1 MRMLIIDDMKERH
14 EGLTRQHNVKYDT
27 IDSAYSYDEA
37 IKLLGEHTYDYIS
50 FDHDLGW
57 EPSGEHKCDALAEH
71 ASEPKSGADI
81 ARWMA
86 NEGITCKAAC
96 VHSQNSQGAL
106 NILSIL
112 KSGEVSET
120 VPDYR
125 PFTWGRVWYE
135 SEE

>member
-1 MRMLIIDDMKERH
+1 MRMLIIDDMEERH
-14 EGLTRQHNVKYDT
+14 EGLTSQHNVKFDT

-57 EPSGEHKCDALAEH
+57 EPVGEQ
-71 ASEPKSGADI
+71 PKTGADI

-86 NEGITCKAAC
+86 NEGIKCKAAC